1 MGVGLTSDE
10 TDFSSAQLGM
20 APPAAGTV
28 RCCSYVKGWKMT
40 DVSFL
45 LRSQNLR
52 TMSKQVKGKSEPF
65 LKEGQ
70 RWGKALDCR
79 EKLLQNTP
87 QPSAKRLSDTWDLTV
102 ASSSIL

>member
-1 MGVGLTSDE
+1 
-10 TDFSSAQLGM
+10 M

-28 RCCSYVKGWKMT
+28 RCCSYVKGWKVT
-40 DVSFL
+40 DVTLAMSCHRLSFL

-70 RWGKALDCR
+70 R
-79 EKLLQNTP
+79 
-87 QPSAKRLSDTWDLTV
+87 
-102 ASSSIL
+102 